1 LHFVI
6 FSLWRFRHADAFVYF
21 AFAFAISR
29 RRCHASRR
37 LQRFRFDSP
46 MPHSLRL
53 GPIPRLPM
61 LSPPIFEPVFAA
73 SRFRH
78 RLSPPPVHATPPAAA
93 TADAATLPLMPPF
106 SHAFHASRHIS
117 PPLAAAGRFSRQIFA
132 TFSLIFAAD
141 SCC

>member
-1 LHFVI
+1 MALPP
-6 FSLWRFRHADAFVYF
+6 
-21 AFAFAISR
+21 R
-29 RRCHASRR
+29 RRITFICLR
-37 LQRFRFDSP
+37 LRHFTPPMPRQPPLSALSLHSP

-53 GPIPRLPM
+53 GQIPRLLI